1 MRKQIILVALMG
13 STALLSGCNR
23 SRLFSRQD
31 YSEMQDPFMG
41 GGAEKPPAAMAD
53 SGAARSGKVT
63 LGDMSG
69 ARSALAEQRPVA
81 AGPKPIQQVAG
92 IVDPSASSG
101 AVSRAVYPA
110 QELQSGGTAVQ
121 HAAGAANAGES
132 VIRSYK
138 GPALSG
144 FLQGK
149 GSAASEASAAGTGG
163 NAILQRNSAAPGL
176 VPGSS
181 LSPAAQA
188 AALPGMSAEV
198 EGFSSFLQGTS
209 DQVAKDVG
217 QVAQDAKTTADS
229 FSDFATQKKA
239 QWQQQAHAAP
249 DVARQT
255 AELAKDT
262 VRQKKDTF
270 IEQIN
275 SAAMAGTPL
284 APARAATVRPIV
296 PGTAAAAAA
305 PATGGKA
312 TLAGPVLESEG
323 LENPFMEMP
332 EFSSENEA
340 PLETSGE
347 QSVDESF
354 GGEADWKPK
363 EFTP

>member
-13 STALLSGCNR
+13 STALLSGCNG
-23 SRLFSRQD
+23 SRLFSRKD

-41 GGAEKPPAAMAD
+41 GGTEKPPAEMAD
-53 SGAARSGKVT
+53 SGAARSGKVS

-69 ARSALAEQRPVA
+69 APSAVAERRTLAT
-81 AGPKPIQQVAG
+81 GPKPIQQVAG
-92 IVDPSASSG
+92 IVDPSAPSG

-110 QELQSGGTAVQ
+110 EELQAGGSAVQ
-121 HAAGAANAGES
+121 HAAGAASSREN

-149 GSAASEASAAGTGG
+149 GSAASEVSASGTGG
-163 NAILQRNSAAPGL
+163 NAILQRNSPAPGL

-209 DQVAKDVG
+209 DQVVQDVG

-229 FSDFATQKKA
+229 FSDFAAQKKA

-249 DVARQT
+249 DVAKQT
-255 AELAKDT
+255 VESAKDS

-275 SAAMAGTPL
+275 SAAMAGTPQTQVK
-284 APARAATVRPIV
+284 ATAVRPT
-296 PGTAAAAAA
+296 PPRTASAAA
-305 PATGGKA
+305 PSATAGKA
-312 TLAGPVLESEG
+312 TLTGPLESAG
-323 LENPFMEMP
+323 LENPFIEMP
-332 EFSSENEA
+332 EFSSEKEA
-340 PLETSGE
+340 PLETSDE
-347 QSVDESF
+347 QSFDESF
-354 GGEADWKPK
+354 GGKADWKPK

>member
-41 GGAEKPPAAMAD
+41 GVAEAPPAAMAD
-53 SGAARSGKVT
+53 SGTGRSGKVT
-63 LGDMSG
+63 LGDMN
-69 ARSALAEQRPVA
+69 AATSAVPEQRPMPV
-81 AGPKPIQQVAG
+81 GPKPIQQVAG
-92 IVDPSASSG
+92 MVDPSAPSG

-110 QELQSGGTAVQ
+110 DELQAGGTAVQ
-121 HAAGAANAGES
+121 HAVGEAPS
-132 VIRSYK
+132 RENVIRSYK

-149 GSAASEASAAGTGG
+149 GSAASDTSAAGIGG
-163 NAILQRNSAAPGL
+163 NAILQRNSATPGL
-176 VPGSS
+176 VPGSA

-198 EGFSSFLQGTS
+198 EGFSSFLQESS
-209 DQVAKDVG
+209 DQVVKDVG

-249 DVARQT
+249 GVAKQT
-255 AELAKDT
+255 VELAKDS

-275 SAAMAGTPL
+275 SAAMTGTPL
-284 APARAATVRPIV
+284 PPAKATAVRPTATGNIT
-296 PGTAAAAAA
+296 GTAATA
-305 PATGGKA
+305 GKA
-312 TLAGPVLESEG
+312 TLTGPVEEAAG

-332 EFSSENEA
+332 EFSSEDEA
-340 PLETSGE
+340 PPETSGA
-347 QSVDESF
+347 QSFDESF
-354 GGEADWKPK
+354 GGEGDWKPK